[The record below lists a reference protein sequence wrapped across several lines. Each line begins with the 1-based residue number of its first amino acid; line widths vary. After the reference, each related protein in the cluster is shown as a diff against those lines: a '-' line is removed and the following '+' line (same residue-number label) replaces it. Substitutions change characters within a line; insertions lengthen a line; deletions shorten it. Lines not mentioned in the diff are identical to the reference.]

1 MELVQDLVLTALI
14 ALLFSYLMAKLVS
27 FAMSG
32 AGDSAS
38 ASVVEDL
45 KDVDDDVIME
55 ELQFGA
61 KMNVG
66 ILENQHRVEPVQQ
79 ETVEKV
85 DQFEEVVGPRD
96 DDLVEETVTES
107 APLSDNVIVQSE
119 ESNVVGKESEAGVAS
134 DDDDDWEGIE
144 RSELEN
150 VFATAVKFVEVS
162 ESQSESGKKRDDALS
177 DVHMELYA
185 LHKIAT
191 EGPCRDPQPMP
202 LMLSARSKWDRN
214 TNTGKPKQLT
224 RAVLCVSDG
233 RHCLRC
239 ARNAWQKLGNMNP
252 EEAMEQYVALL
263 SDRVPDW
270 KEENYHVN
278 DKLESEETVKP
289 DAVAPSDTGSFT
301 GDQTDYTHE
310 RWSLELP
317 SGSEGSDLTAASSTV
332 TVVSVCCLIYPVTGA
347 ILRLIYPVTGA
358 ILRLIYPVTG
368 AILLGGLLD
377 Q

>member
-14 ALLFSYLMAKLVS
+14 ALLFSYLIAKLVS

-32 AGDSAS
+32 AGDSASASAS

-66 ILENQHRVEPVQQ
+66 ILENQHRVESVQQ

-85 DQFEEVVGPRD
+85 DQFEEVVGPRE

-162 ESQSESGKKRDDALS
+162 ESGNKKDDALS
-177 DVHMELYA
+177 DVQMELYA

-202 LMLSARSKWDRN
+202 LMLSARSKWYQ
-214 TNTGKPKQLT
+214 TF
-224 RAVLCVSDG
+224 
-233 RHCLRC
+233 
-239 ARNAWQKLGNMNP
+239 
-252 EEAMEQYVALL
+252 LL
-263 SDRVPDW
+263 
-270 KEENYHVN
+270 Y
-278 DKLESEETVKP
+278 
-289 DAVAPSDTGSFT
+289 
-301 GDQTDYTHE
+301 
-310 RWSLELP
+310 
-317 SGSEGSDLTAASSTV
+317 
-332 TVVSVCCLIYPVTGA
+332 
-347 ILRLIYPVTGA
+347 
-358 ILRLIYPVTG
+358 
-368 AILLGGLLD
+368 LLF
-377 Q
+377 

>member
-14 ALLFSYLMAKLVS
+14 ALLFSYLIAKLVS

-119 ESNVVGKESEAGVAS
+119 ESNVVGKESEDGVAS

-162 ESQSESGKKRDDALS
+162 ESGNKKDDALS
-177 DVHMELYA
+177 DVQMELYA

-202 LMLSARSKWDRN
+202 LMLSARSKW
-214 TNTGKPKQLT
+214 
-224 RAVLCVSDG
+224 
-233 RHCLRC
+233 
-239 ARNAWQKLGNMNP
+239 NAWQKLGNMNP

-301 GDQTDYTHE
+301 GDQTDHTHE
-310 RWSLELP
+310 RSLELP

-332 TVVSVCCLIYPVTGA
+332 TTA
-347 ILRLIYPVTGA
+347 KE
-358 ILRLIYPVTG
+358 
-368 AILLGGLLD
+368 
-377 Q
+377 

>member
-55 ELQFGA
+55 ELKFGA

-85 DQFEEVVGPRD
+85 DQFEEVVGPRE
-96 DDLVEETVTES
+96 DDLVEETVIES

-162 ESQSESGKKRDDALS
+162 ESQSESGNKKDDALS
-177 DVHMELYA
+177 DVQMELYA

-202 LMLSARSKWDRN
+202 LMLSARSKWYQ
-214 TNTGKPKQLT
+214 TFLL
-224 RAVLCVSDG
+224 AVLCVSDG

-252 EEAMEQYVALL
+252 EEAMERYVALL

-301 GDQTDYTHE
+301 GDQTDHTHE
-310 RWSLELP
+310 RSLELP

-332 TVVSVCCLIYPVTGA
+332 TTV
-347 ILRLIYPVTGA
+347 
-358 ILRLIYPVTG
+358 
-368 AILLGGLLD
+368 
-377 Q
+377 

>member
-202 LMLSARSKWDRN
+202 LMLSARSKW
-214 TNTGKPKQLT
+214 
-224 RAVLCVSDG
+224 
-233 RHCLRC
+233 
-239 ARNAWQKLGNMNP
+239 NAWQKLGNMNP
-252 EEAMEQYVALL
+252 EEAMERYVALL

-301 GDQTDYTHE
+301 GDQTDHTHE
-310 RWSLELP
+310 RSLELP

-332 TVVSVCCLIYPVTGA
+332 TVA
-347 ILRLIYPVTGA
+347 KE
-358 ILRLIYPVTG
+358 
-368 AILLGGLLD
+368 
-377 Q
+377 

>member
-14 ALLFSYLMAKLVS
+14 ALLFSYLIAKLVS

-45 KDVDDDVIME
+45 KDADDEVIME

-66 ILENQHRVEPVQQ
+66 ILENQHRVESVQQ

-85 DQFEEVVGPRD
+85 DQFEEVVGPRE
-96 DDLVEETVTES
+96 DDLVEETVIES

-119 ESNVVGKESEAGVAS
+119 ESNVVGKESEDGVAS

-162 ESQSESGKKRDDALS
+162 ESGNKKDDALS
-177 DVHMELYA
+177 DVQMELYA

-202 LMLSARSKWDRN
+202 LMLSARSKW
-214 TNTGKPKQLT
+214 
-224 RAVLCVSDG
+224 
-233 RHCLRC
+233 
-239 ARNAWQKLGNMNP
+239 NAWQKLGNMNP
-252 EEAMEQYVALL
+252 EEAMERYVALL

-301 GDQTDYTHE
+301 GDQTDHTHE
-310 RWSLELP
+310 RSLELP

-332 TVVSVCCLIYPVTGA
+332 TTV
-347 ILRLIYPVTGA
+347 
-358 ILRLIYPVTG
+358 
-368 AILLGGLLD
+368 
-377 Q
+377 

>member
-1 MELVQDLVLTALI
+1 MTPPPPPPFGINMELVQDLVLTALI
-14 ALLFSYLMAKLVS
+14 ALLFSYLIAKLVS

-32 AGDSAS
+32 AVDSAS

-45 KDVDDDVIME
+45 KDADDEVIME

-85 DQFEEVVGPRD
+85 DQFEEVVGPRE

-119 ESNVVGKESEAGVAS
+119 ESNVVGKESEDGVAS

-162 ESQSESGKKRDDALS
+162 ESGNKKDDALS
-177 DVHMELYA
+177 DVQMELYA

-202 LMLSARSKWDRN
+202 LMLSARSKWYQ
-214 TNTGKPKQLT
+214 TF
-224 RAVLCVSDG
+224 
-233 RHCLRC
+233 
-239 ARNAWQKLGNMNP
+239 
-252 EEAMEQYVALL
+252 LL
-263 SDRVPDW
+263 
-270 KEENYHVN
+270 Y
-278 DKLESEETVKP
+278 
-289 DAVAPSDTGSFT
+289 
-301 GDQTDYTHE
+301 
-310 RWSLELP
+310 
-317 SGSEGSDLTAASSTV
+317 
-332 TVVSVCCLIYPVTGA
+332 
-347 ILRLIYPVTGA
+347 
-358 ILRLIYPVTG
+358 
-368 AILLGGLLD
+368 LLF
-377 Q
+377 

>member
-14 ALLFSYLMAKLVS
+14 ALLFSYLIAKLVS

-45 KDVDDDVIME
+45 KDADDEVIME

-66 ILENQHRVEPVQQ
+66 ILENQHRVESVQQ

-85 DQFEEVVGPRD
+85 DQFEEVVGPRE
-96 DDLVEETVTES
+96 DDLVEETVIES

-119 ESNVVGKESEAGVAS
+119 ESNVVGKESEDGVAS

-162 ESQSESGKKRDDALS
+162 ESGNKKDDALS
-177 DVHMELYA
+177 DVQMELYA

-202 LMLSARSKWDRN
+202 LMLSARSKW
-214 TNTGKPKQLT
+214 
-224 RAVLCVSDG
+224 
-233 RHCLRC
+233 
-239 ARNAWQKLGNMNP
+239 NAWQKLGNMNP
-252 EEAMEQYVALL
+252 EEAMERYVALL

-301 GDQTDYTHE
+301 GDQTDHTHE
-310 RWSLELP
+310 RSLELP

-332 TVVSVCCLIYPVTGA
+332 TVA
-347 ILRLIYPVTGA
+347 KE
-358 ILRLIYPVTG
+358 
-368 AILLGGLLD
+368 
-377 Q
+377 

>member
-14 ALLFSYLMAKLVS
+14 ALLFSYLIAKLVS

-45 KDVDDDVIME
+45 KDVDDEVIME

-66 ILENQHRVEPVQQ
+66 ILENQHRVESVQQ

-85 DQFEEVVGPRD
+85 DQFEEVVGPRE

-119 ESNVVGKESEAGVAS
+119 ESNVLGKESEAGVAS

-177 DVHMELYA
+177 DVQMELYA

-202 LMLSARSKWDRN
+202 LMLSARSKW
-214 TNTGKPKQLT
+214 
-224 RAVLCVSDG
+224 
-233 RHCLRC
+233 
-239 ARNAWQKLGNMNP
+239 NAWQKLGNMNP
-252 EEAMEQYVALL
+252 EEAMERYVALL

-310 RWSLELP
+310 RSLELP
-317 SGSEGSDLTAASSTV
+317 SGSEGSDLPAASSTV
-332 TVVSVCCLIYPVTGA
+332 TAATE
-347 ILRLIYPVTGA
+347 
-358 ILRLIYPVTG
+358 
-368 AILLGGLLD
+368 
-377 Q
+377 

>member
-1 MELVQDLVLTALI
+1 MTPPQPFGINMELVQDLVLTALI
-14 ALLFSYLMAKLVS
+14 ALLFSYLIAKLVS

-45 KDVDDDVIME
+45 KDVDDEVIME

-85 DQFEEVVGPRD
+85 DQFEEVVGPRE
-96 DDLVEETVTES
+96 DDLVEETVIES

-162 ESQSESGKKRDDALS
+162 ESQSESGNKKDDALS
-177 DVHMELYA
+177 DVQMELYA

-202 LMLSARSKWDRN
+202 LMLSARSKWYQ
-214 TNTGKPKQLT
+214 TF
-224 RAVLCVSDG
+224 
-233 RHCLRC
+233 
-239 ARNAWQKLGNMNP
+239 
-252 EEAMEQYVALL
+252 LL
-263 SDRVPDW
+263 
-270 KEENYHVN
+270 Y
-278 DKLESEETVKP
+278 
-289 DAVAPSDTGSFT
+289 
-301 GDQTDYTHE
+301 
-310 RWSLELP
+310 
-317 SGSEGSDLTAASSTV
+317 
-332 TVVSVCCLIYPVTGA
+332 
-347 ILRLIYPVTGA
+347 
-358 ILRLIYPVTG
+358 
-368 AILLGGLLD
+368 LLF
-377 Q
+377 

>member
-14 ALLFSYLMAKLVS
+14 ALLFSYLIAKLVS

-45 KDVDDDVIME
+45 KDVDDDDVIME

-85 DQFEEVVGPRD
+85 DQFEEVVGPRE
-96 DDLVEETVTES
+96 DDLVEETVIES

-162 ESQSESGKKRDDALS
+162 ESQSESGNKKDDALS
-177 DVHMELYA
+177 DVQMELYA

-202 LMLSARSKWDRN
+202 LMLSARSKW
-214 TNTGKPKQLT
+214 
-224 RAVLCVSDG
+224 
-233 RHCLRC
+233 
-239 ARNAWQKLGNMNP
+239 NAWQKLGNMNP
-252 EEAMEQYVALL
+252 EEAMERYVALL

-289 DAVAPSDTGSFT
+289 DAVAPSDTASFT

-310 RWSLELP
+310 RSLELP

-332 TVVSVCCLIYPVTGA
+332 TA
-347 ILRLIYPVTGA
+347 A
-358 ILRLIYPVTG
+358 KE
-368 AILLGGLLD
+368 
-377 Q
+377 

>member
-14 ALLFSYLMAKLVS
+14 ALLFSYLIAKLVS

-45 KDVDDDVIME
+45 KDADDEVIME

-66 ILENQHRVEPVQQ
+66 ILENQHRVESVQQ

-85 DQFEEVVGPRD
+85 DQFEEVVGPRE
-96 DDLVEETVTES
+96 DDLVEETVIES

-119 ESNVVGKESEAGVAS
+119 ESNVVGKESEDGVAS

-162 ESQSESGKKRDDALS
+162 ESGNKKDDALS
-177 DVHMELYA
+177 DVQMELYA

-202 LMLSARSKWDRN
+202 LMLSARSKW
-214 TNTGKPKQLT
+214 
-224 RAVLCVSDG
+224 
-233 RHCLRC
+233 
-239 ARNAWQKLGNMNP
+239 NAWQKLGNMNP
-252 EEAMEQYVALL
+252 EEAMERYVALL

-301 GDQTDYTHE
+301 GDQTDHTHE

-332 TVVSVCCLIYPVTGA
+332 TTA
-347 ILRLIYPVTGA
+347 KE
-358 ILRLIYPVTG
+358 
-368 AILLGGLLD
+368 
-377 Q
+377 

>member
-14 ALLFSYLMAKLVS
+14 ALLFSYLIAKLVS

-45 KDVDDDVIME
+45 KDADDEVIME

-66 ILENQHRVEPVQQ
+66 ILENQHRVESVQQ

-85 DQFEEVVGPRD
+85 DQFEEVVGPRE
-96 DDLVEETVTES
+96 DDLVEETVIES

-119 ESNVVGKESEAGVAS
+119 ESNVVGKESEDGVAS

-162 ESQSESGKKRDDALS
+162 ESGNKKDDALS
-177 DVHMELYA
+177 DVQMELYA

-202 LMLSARSKWDRN
+202 LMLSARSKW
-214 TNTGKPKQLT
+214 
-224 RAVLCVSDG
+224 
-233 RHCLRC
+233 
-239 ARNAWQKLGNMNP
+239 NAWQKLGNMNP
-252 EEAMEQYVALL
+252 EEAMERYVALL

-301 GDQTDYTHE
+301 GDQTDHTHE
-310 RWSLELP
+310 RSLELP

-332 TVVSVCCLIYPVTGA
+332 TTA
-347 ILRLIYPVTGA
+347 KE
-358 ILRLIYPVTG
+358 
-368 AILLGGLLD
+368 
-377 Q
+377 